1 MPAPTRVDVAF
12 GHYIVVPRGYHLT
25 LASVLTLMGLLVLIP
40 SWIFFKK
47 SITFMVGY
55 VSLPLAVALG
65 MWLQGVFRNQK
76 KLWDPTTN
84 TNWLFIDIGTD
95 RLVGVVA
102 IVGAILIAAQSGILT
117 AGLVNC
123 QSWTAQSLA
132 MLVFGPD
139 LTNCTAVTDW
149 TAQYR
154 VPEFATQILT
164 YQMCLDDYALTI
176 AYVVI
181 GFATMVVMV
190 LVAVEQMMA
199 RDQSLRLYTRLD
211 LYKKQAAQELVEE
224 ETDDTDDR
232 PNTMA
237 SMWPLSPTLTRAM
250 PLTQVVRDTGRGV
263 KNTPTRL
270 VHELRPF

>member
-1 MPAPTRVDVAF
+1 M
-12 GHYIVVPRGYHLT
+12 T
-25 LASVLTLMGLLVLIP
+25 LASVLTFMGLLVLIP

-95 RLVGVVA
+95 RLLGVVA
-102 IVGAILIAAQSGILT
+102 LVGAILIAAQSGILT

-123 QSWTAQSLA
+123 QSWTAQGLA
-132 MLVFGPD
+132 QLIFGAN
-139 LTNCTAVTDW
+139 LNGTAVSDW

-154 VPEFATQILT
+154 VPDFATQVLT

-176 AYVVI
+176 VYVVV
-181 GFATMVVMV
+181 GFATMIVMV
-190 LVAVEQMMA
+190 LAAVEQCLS
-199 RDQSLRLYTRLD
+199 RDQSLRLYKRLD
-211 LYKKQAAQELVEE
+211 LYKKQAAQDLANEQ
-224 ETDDTDDR
+224 TDEADDR
-232 PNTMA
+232 PTMA
-237 SMWPLSPTLTRAM
+237 GIWQATIPAITTPLARAARG
-250 PLTQVVRDTGRGV
+250 TERAARGV
-263 KNTPTRL
+263 KDTPTRT